1 MVKLPYL
8 KTVKHLI
15 EQLGESKVRVF
26 PYPSVTEEFTVAAVT
41 VLSFFLIGGGGGGGA
56 MLRAAVLILALLSFI
71 WLVLIVPFT
80 AMTLTVW
87 ITDKN
92 ILTLSI

>member
-1 MVKLPYL
+1 MSL
-8 KTVKHLI
+8 
-15 EQLGESKVRVF
+15 F

-56 MLRAAVLILALLSFI
+56 VLRAAVLILALLSFI
-71 WLVLIVPFT
+71 RLVLVASVPFT

-92 ILTLSI
+92 ILTVSIRTQLQNIFW